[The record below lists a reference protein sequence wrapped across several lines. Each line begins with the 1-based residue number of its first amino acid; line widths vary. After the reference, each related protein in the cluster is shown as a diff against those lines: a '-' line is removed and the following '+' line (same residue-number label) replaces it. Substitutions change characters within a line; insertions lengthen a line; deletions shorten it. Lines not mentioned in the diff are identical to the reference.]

1 MLKDEDDLP
10 PTVPQE
16 RYNEEVAPVLL
27 CALDSIEWLGEDA
40 KRIFSKRISN
50 NLNNAPN
57 RNKLEACFPKYGYEL
72 TKADKNAINMR
83 NATFHGS
90 LSSEKKYLRAQ
101 QGEMLATSLR
111 LHKLCSILL
120 LKAAGFSGKVLNNEV
135 LFGIKESCERREPIY
150 IEI

>member
-1 MLKDEDDLP
+1 MLLDAAQLLA
-10 PTVPQE
+10 
-16 RYNEEVAPVLL
+16 VAGR
-27 CALDSIEWLGEDA
+27 E
-40 KRIFSKRISN
+40 
-50 NLNNAPN
+50 
-57 RNKLEACFPKYGYEL
+57 
-72 TKADKNAINMR
+72 NAINMR

-135 LFGIKESCERREPIY
+135 LFGIKESCERRERYRLRFREADMKQYVVLPLH
-150 IEI
+150 E